1 MYWFLYDRDLRH
13 ERIKRILFIV
23 INKDD
28 NNVQQSCFTVSIT
41 DFEQIFASWK
51 SNLLKFSNHEDN

>member
-1 MYWFLYDRDLRH
+1 MKELSEY
-13 ERIKRILFIV
+13 LFIV